1 MDRKTLYP
9 FRKMGG
15 CTRSRRCLMLCR
27 ANPQIIE
34 KVGKKEF
41 VVLPYEEYQAIEERM
56 EDYMDLIDLREA
68 KAEGQGQPSVPLD
81 DVIKELKNG

>member
-1 MDRKTLYP
+1 
-9 FRKMGG
+9 
-15 CTRSRRCLMLCR
+15 MLCR

-68 KAEGQGQPSVPLD
+68 KAEGQGQTAVPLD